1 MELLTVKDLCDLLK
15 LTRTRIYAH
24 VATGR
29 IPAPFHPTPRCPRW
43 RRDVIESW
51 IAEREREAA

>member
-29 IPAPFHPTPRCPRW
+29 IPATVPPDSAVPTVAP
-43 RRDVIESW
+43 
-51 IAEREREAA
+51 